1 VRGKVS
7 VSELARAEII
17 AIGNELLLGD
27 VLDTNTNWLCKRI
40 TGLGGQVTR
49 AALVRDEHAA
59 IVAEI
64 RCALDRAPDLIITTG
79 GLGPTG
85 DDITMEAVAEAT
97 GHPIELHA
105 QALTMVQARYQD
117 LADKGYLKDPTLTDA
132 RKKMA
137 YLPRGAAALR
147 NPVGTAPAP
156 VLEIG
161 DSTLVSLP
169 GVPEEL
175 KGIYEETLQP
185 TLMRI
190 FGDSYYE
197 EKSIIALCGDES
209 SLAPVL
215 AKVVEAHPEVY
226 IKSRARR
233 YGAEVRILITLSL
246 AGEGR
251 EGVERSLDAALE
263 AMTGALAAAGF
274 EVEAQ
279 TTE

>member
-1 VRGKVS
+1 
-7 VSELARAEII
+7 VSEQARAEII

-40 TGLGGQVTR
+40 TGIGGVVAR
-49 AALVRDEHAA
+49 AALVRDEHQA

-64 RCALDRAPDLIITTG
+64 RSALERAPDLIITTG

-85 DDITMEAVAEAT
+85 DDITMQAVAEAT
-97 GHPIELHA
+97 ARPIELHA
-105 QALTMVQARYQD
+105 QALAMVLARYHD
-117 LADKGYLKDPTLTDA
+117 LWEKGYLQDPTITDA

-137 YLPRGAAALR
+137 CLPRGAAALR
-147 NPVGTAPAP
+147 NPVGTAPAA

-185 TLMRI
+185 VLKRI

-197 EKSIIALCGDES
+197 ERSIIALCGDES

-215 AKVVEAHPEVY
+215 AQVVEAHPEVY

-251 EGVERSLDAALE
+251 EGVERSLAAALE
-263 AMTGALAAAGF
+263 ALTRALAGAGF
-274 EVEAQ
+274 EVENQAQ
-279 TTE
+279 E